1 MTFCLRELPTL
12 EEGFSKAFVKPIT
25 EIEHTDIVQL
35 VKYYYRLRNLYFGT
49 SKLGLSEMSQGDRIG
64 IYKEINDLDYFF
76 KILKTDPYFIMQ
88 TFINPKNAR
97 K

>member
-1 MTFCLRELPTL
+1 MIRELPTL
-12 EEGFSKAFVKPIT
+12 EEGFSRAFVKPIT

-49 SKLGLSEMSQGDRIG
+49 SKLGLSEMSQGERIG
-64 IYKEINDLDYFF
+64 VYKEIMDLEYF
-76 KILKTDPYFIMQ
+76 LKVLKVDAWQTFQ